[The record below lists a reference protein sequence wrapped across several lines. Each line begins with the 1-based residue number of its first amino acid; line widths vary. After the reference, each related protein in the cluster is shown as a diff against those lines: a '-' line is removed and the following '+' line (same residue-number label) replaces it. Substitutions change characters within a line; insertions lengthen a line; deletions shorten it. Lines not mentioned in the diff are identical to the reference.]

1 QAVIDGDVPDP
12 EGTFVYYWLKNGG
25 QGENFR
31 RKDIVFECFH
41 NFLAFSQWGNTLYN
55 ILARLDAVHGDPTMR
70 TWFERTMTNGPDE
83 SDGGAFTPLDRFVM
97 ELFRIISPNGGSLS
111 TLEALRHALGSAYSG

>member
-1 QAVIDGDVPDP
+1 MRVRELRQPLKDWIDSRVQAVIDGDLPDP

-41 NFLAFSQWGNTLYN
+41 NFVAFSQWGNSIFGIMN
-55 ILARLDAVHGDPTMR
+55 RLNENGGDPTVR
-70 TWFERTMTNGPDE
+70 PK
-83 SDGGAFTPLDRFVM
+83 
-97 ELFRIISPNGGSLS
+97 
-111 TLEALRHALGSAYSG
+111 